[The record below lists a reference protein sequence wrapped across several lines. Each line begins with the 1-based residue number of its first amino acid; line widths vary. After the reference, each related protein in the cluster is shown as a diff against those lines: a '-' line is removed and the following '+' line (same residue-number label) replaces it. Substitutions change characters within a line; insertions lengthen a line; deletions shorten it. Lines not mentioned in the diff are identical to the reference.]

1 MGRFA
6 GGFRLFTTT
15 CPLLNL
21 LSVCEDYLAIYVTV
35 YVYIYIYIYTNANI
49 FMHLQDHMVL
59 TTSSNSNNQSF
70 YVTQAAICQMSTVP
84 VWYS

>member
-1 MGRFA
+1 MMGRFA

-35 YVYIYIYIYTNANI
+35 YVYIYIYIYKCKHIHA
-49 FMHLQDHMVL
+49 
-59 TTSSNSNNQSF
+59 SSRSHGSYNKLKQ
-70 YVTQAAICQMSTVP
+70 Q
-84 VWYS
+84 